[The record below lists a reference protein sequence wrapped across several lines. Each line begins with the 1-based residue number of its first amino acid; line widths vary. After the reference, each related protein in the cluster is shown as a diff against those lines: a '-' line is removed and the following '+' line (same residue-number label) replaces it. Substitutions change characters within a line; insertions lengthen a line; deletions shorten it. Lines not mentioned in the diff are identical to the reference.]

1 MVQTGRNGVIESLNF
16 PGRYPDSEH
25 CSWIIPAG
33 APGNRVNLTVTHYDL
48 EVPYVRIVT
57 NSSTGNRAEHVRCYD
72 YLEFNQSSDVRFV
85 FKDMAGI
92 FFY

>member
-1 MVQTGRNGVIESLNF
+1 MIESLNF

-33 APGNRVNLTVTHYDL
+33 HAGNRVNLTVTHYDL

-57 NSSTGNRAEHVRCYD
+57 NSSTFYTGIRTESVRCYD
-72 YLEFNQSSDVRFV
+72 YLEFNQSSDVRQENL
-85 FKDMAGI
+85 
-92 FFY
+92 